1 MAKHEDWFAV
11 DTEKRAALVRSRS
24 MPHVVKELLANSL
37 DAGATR
43 IELRCER
50 AEDTRRNRVGLK
62 GFRVICT
69 DDGHGCDDPE
79 ILRRVGAS
87 TSDLHAETRGRF
99 GQGLIDLICIS
110 EVAEIQTGRHR
121 LKFDANGCTVSRSRD
136 SITGMRVE
144 ALMRHDG
151 TGYAAMQSFFAGI
164 ILPKATSL
172 VVDGTEV
179 AERTAIRVIN
189 NIPLQTVVFS
199 EDSGQVRR
207 FRRNTVIEILT
218 QHGDEPMIYELGI
231 PVDTM
236 PWKLHFDVNV
246 LQKTP
251 LDTERDMLPE
261 KYRKGL
267 LAKLITP
274 MSEEYI
280 EIMRENGEVPTEIR
294 DDRNNATS
302 LSDAAQRI
310 MVKTVTGSESES
322 IVRRNPLDKDDL
334 SESQELE
341 NLGLTPVNRGSLPVG
356 VSEVLKDATT
366 VAQKHDDV
374 CKPKFRNDPNFPE
387 ETDRQRAC
395 MSVLGEIASALVGKT
410 VRIERV
416 GGGSTAAA
424 YGNGKLSLNI
434 DVAHIW
440 SEPLGEKSLGL
451 LIHECAHDR
460 VSGHAVAFQREVE
473 RLGGKLACWVG
484 ENPNRW
490 ESYKDKLTFEL
501 ATATGEAR

>member
-1 MAKHEDWFAV
+1 MAKHKDWFAV

-43 IELRCER
+43 IDLRCER

-110 EVAEIQTGRHR
+110 EVAEIRTGQHR
-121 LKFDANGCTVSRSRD
+121 LKFDANGCSISRTRG
-136 SITGMRVE
+136 SINGMQVE
-144 ALMRHDG
+144 AIMRHDG
-151 TGYAAMQSFFAGI
+151 TGFSMLQSFFAGI
-164 ILPKATSL
+164 ILPEATSL
-172 VVDGTEV
+172 IVDGTEV
-179 AERTAIRVIN
+179 AARTTTRVFDG
-189 NIPLQTVVFS
+189 IPLRTVVFS
-199 EDSGQVRR
+199 KDSGQVRR
-207 FRRNTVIEILT
+207 FQRNTRIEILSK
-218 QHGDEPMIYELGI
+218 HADEPMIYELGI

-236 PWKLHFDVNV
+236 PWQLPFDVNV

-261 KYRKGL
+261 KYKTGL
-267 LAKLITP
+267 LAKLIAP
-274 MSEEYI
+274 MSDEYI
-280 EIMRENGEVPTEIR
+280 EVMREVGEVPTEIR

-302 LSDAAQRI
+302 LSNAAQRI

-341 NLGLTPVNRGSLPVG
+341 NLGLTPVNRGSVPAG
-356 VSEVLKDATT
+356 VSELIKDATS
-366 VAQKHDDV
+366 VAAKHDDI
-374 CKPKFRNDPNFPE
+374 CKPRFRKDRNFPK

-395 MSVLGEIASALVGKT
+395 MSVFGEIASALVAKK
-410 VRIERV
+410 VRVERV
-416 GGGSTAAA
+416 GGGSVAAA

-440 SEPLGEKSLGL
+440 NEPLGEKSLGL

-490 ESYKDKLTFEL
+490 ESYKDKLTIEL